1 MMADSERDEVY
12 SRAMVIMAHPDDAE
26 WTCAA
31 TMAKLCAE
39 GWEVVLVLC
48 TDGSKGSDDPDM
60 TAERLAKIREAEQRE
75 SARIL
80 GLKDVVFLGYPDS
93 YLEPTLQL
101 RKDLAREIR
110 RHRPD
115 VVITEPPTRD
125 IDSRYYGSHPDHL
138 ATGEATLAAV
148 FPTARDRLTF
158 PELLDEGLPPHK
170 VREVWIVGGLTGSDH
185 FIDVDGYMQTALA
198 ALKAHKSQVSAEDAD
213 QYFPIGRAETAAKVG
228 LKYAEAFMTLKY
240 H

>member
-1 MMADSERDEVY
+1 MRNGLAPQTV
-12 SRAMVIMAHPDDAE
+12 
-26 WTCAA
+26 
-31 TMAKLCAE
+31 AKLCAE
-39 GWEVVLVLC
+39 GWEVVFLLC
-48 TDGSKGSDDPDM
+48 TDGSKGSDDPAM
-60 TAERLAKIREAEQRE
+60 TAENLARIREAEQRE

-101 RKDLAREIR
+101 RKDIAREIR
-110 RHRPD
+110 RYRPQ

-158 PELLDEGLPPHK
+158 PELLDEGLQPHK
-170 VREVWIVGGLTGSDH
+170 VREVWIVGGLEGSDH
-185 FIDVDGYMQTALA
+185 FVDVADHMAAAIA
-198 ALKAHKSQVSAEDAD
+198 ALKAHKSQVDPADAD
-213 QYFPIGRAETAAKVG
+213 QYFPQGRAATAAKVG
-228 LKYAEAFMTLKY
+228 LKYAEAFKTIKY
-240 H
+240 Y

>member
-1 MMADSERDEVY
+1 MPDSEINQAY
-12 SRAMVIMAHPDDAE
+12 SRAMVIMAHADDAE

-31 TMAKLCAE
+31 TMAKMCAE

-48 TDGSKGSDDPDM
+48 TDGSKGSDDPAM
-60 TAERLAKIREAEQRE
+60 TSERLAAIRAEEQRE
-75 SARIL
+75 SGRIL
-80 GLKDVVFLGYPDS
+80 GLKEVVFLGYPDS

-101 RKDLAREIR
+101 RRDIARQIR
-110 RHRPD
+110 RHRPN

-158 PELLDEGLPPHK
+158 PELLEEGLEPHK
-170 VREVWIVGGLTGSDH
+170 VREVWIVGGMPGSDH
-185 FIDVDGYMQTALA
+185 FEDVQGYMDTAVA
-198 ALKAHKSQVSAEDAD
+198 ALKAHRSQVSPEAAEK
-213 QYFPIGRAETAAKVG
+213 YFPIGRAETAAKVG
-228 LKYAEAFMTLKY
+228 LKYAEAFKTIKY
-240 H
+240 Y

>member
-1 MMADSERDEVY
+1 MADSDREGTY
-12 SRAMVIMAHPDDAE
+12 SRAMVIMAHADDME

-31 TMAKLCAE
+31 TLAKFCAE

-48 TDGSKGSDDPDM
+48 TDGSKGSDDPEM
-60 TAERLAKIREAEQRE
+60 TAERLAKIRADEQKQ
-75 SARIL
+75 SAHIL

-101 RKDLAREIR
+101 RRDLAREIR
-110 RHRPD
+110 RYRPD
-115 VVITEPPTRD
+115 IVITEPPTRD

-138 ATGEATLAAV
+138 ATGEAALAAV

-158 PELLDEGLPPHK
+158 PELLEEGLEPHK
-170 VREVWIVGGLTGSDH
+170 VMEVWIVGGLEGSDR
-185 FIDVDGYMQTALA
+185 FVDVADYMETAVE
-198 ALKAHKSQVSAEDAD
+198 ALKAHRSQVSPESAEK
-213 QYFPIGRAETAAKVG
+213 YFPMGRADTAAKVG
-228 LKYAEAFMTLKY
+228 LKYAEAFKTIKY

>member
-1 MMADSERDEVY
+1 MPDSERDETY
-12 SRAMVIMAHPDDAE
+12 SRAMVIMAHADDAE

-31 TMAKLCAE
+31 TMAKMCAE

-48 TDGSKGSDDPDM
+48 TDGSKGSDDPEM
-60 TAERLAKIREAEQRE
+60 TSESLAKIRAEEQRE
-75 SARIL
+75 SGRIL
-80 GLKDVVFLGYPDS
+80 GLKEVVFLGYPDS

-101 RKDLAREIR
+101 RRDLAREIR

-138 ATGEATLAAV
+138 ATGEAALAAV

-158 PELLDEGLPPHK
+158 PELLEEGFEPHK
-170 VREVWIVGGLTGSDH
+170 VSEVWIVGGMEGSDH
-185 FIDVDGYMQTALA
+185 FIDVDGHIETAVE
-198 ALKAHKSQVSAEDAD
+198 ALKAHKSQVSPAEAER
-213 QYFPIGRAETAAKVG
+213 YFPIGRAETAAKVG
-228 LKYAEAFMTLKY
+228 LKYAEAFKTIRY
-240 H
+240 Y